1 MADRATIAFDMIG
14 TTFSLE
20 TLRPRLV
27 SVGLAESTLE
37 TLFAQSLR
45 DYFALS
51 HAGGYAPLKEVV
63 TSGVRRLLEVNE
75 LGASDDA
82 VSKVVAGLGEMD
94 PVPGAERAYRTLTE
108 AGHSIVS
115 LTNGSEEFTR
125 GLLERSD
132 LDRYV
137 SSIISCDAIEVSKPH
152 ARIYEHAR
160 KQVPGLGWLVASHA
174 WDCMGAKR
182 AGLRTAW
189 ISSHERHWPGYFDPP
204 DISVPTLEE
213 AAAAIADSERQRD
226 ES

>member
-1 MADRATIAFDMIG
+1 MADRSTVAFDMIG

-20 TLRPRLV
+20 SLRPRLA
-27 SVGLAESTLE
+27 SVGLPEATLE

-51 HAGGYAPLKEVV
+51 HAGGYAPLKEVL
-63 TSGVRRLLEVNE
+63 TGGVRRLLEVHH
-75 LGASDDA
+75 LDASGDT
-82 VSKVVAGLGEMD
+82 VGKVVAGLGEMD
-94 PVPGAERAYRTLTE
+94 LVPGAEAAYGTLTE

-115 LTNGSEEFTR
+115 LTNGGEEFTR
-125 GLLERSD
+125 GLLERSG

-137 SSIISCDAIEVSKPH
+137 SSVISCDSIEVSKPH

-174 WDCMGAKR
+174 WDCMGAQR

-204 DISVPTLEE
+204 DLSEVSIED
-213 AAAAIADSERQRD
+213 AAAAIVDVERQS
-226 ES
+226 ET

>member
-1 MADRATIAFDMIG
+1 MADRPTVAFDMIG

-20 TLRPRLV
+20 SLRSRLA

-51 HAGGYAPLKEVV
+51 HAGGYAPLKEVL
-63 TSGVRRLLEVNE
+63 TGSVRRLLEVHE
-75 LGASDDA
+75 LDASDDT
-82 VSKVVAGLGEMD
+82 VGKVVAGLGEMD
-94 PVPGAERAYRTLTE
+94 LVPGAENAYRTLTE
-108 AGHSIVS
+108 AGHSVVS

-125 GLLERSD
+125 GLLERSG

-137 SSIISCDAIEVSKPH
+137 SSVISCDSIEVSKPH

-174 WDCMGAKR
+174 WDCMGAQR
-182 AGLRTAW
+182 AGLRAAW

-204 DISVPTLEE
+204 DVSE
-213 AAAAIADSERQRD
+213 ASIGDAASTIVDHARRSE
-226 ES
+226 S

>member
-1 MADRATIAFDMIG
+1 MADRATVAFDMIG

-20 TLRPRLV
+20 TLRLRLA
-27 SVGLAESTLE
+27 SVGLPESTLE

-51 HAGGYAPLKEVV
+51 HAGGYAPLKEVLAG
-63 TSGVRRLLEVNE
+63 GVRRLLEVHE
-75 LGASDDA
+75 LGASDVA
-82 VSKVVAGLGEMD
+82 VNEVVAGLGEMD
-94 PVPGAERAYRTLTE
+94 LVPGAERAYRALTE

-125 GLLERSD
+125 GLLERSG

-137 SSIISCDAIEVSKPH
+137 SSVISCDTIEVSKPH

-160 KQVPGLGWLVASHA
+160 TQVSGLGWLVASHA

-182 AGLRTAW
+182 AGLKTAW
-189 ISSHERHWPGYFDPP
+189 ISSSERYWPAYFDPP
-204 DISVPTLEE
+204 DISEVSLED
-213 AAAAIADSERQRD
+213 AAAAIVDSERQRD

>member
-1 MADRATIAFDMIG
+1 MADRPTVAFDMIG

-20 TLRPRLV
+20 SLRPRLA
-27 SVGLAESTLE
+27 SVGLAETSLE

-51 HAGGYAPLKEVV
+51 HAGGYAPLKDVLMGSV
-63 TSGVRRLLEVNE
+63 SRLLEVHE
-75 LGASDDA
+75 LEASDDT
-82 VSKVVAGLGEMD
+82 VGKVVAGLGEMD
-94 PVPGAERAYRTLTE
+94 LVPGAENAYRMLID

-125 GLLERSD
+125 GLLERSG

-137 SSIISCDAIEVSKPH
+137 SSVISCDSVEVSKPH

-174 WDCMGAKR
+174 WDCMGAQR
-182 AGLRTAW
+182 AGLRAAW
-189 ISSHERHWPGYFDPP
+189 ISSHERRWPSYFDPP
-204 DISVPTLEE
+204 DISEVSLE
-213 AAAAIADSERQRD
+213 AAAAAISED
-226 ES
+226 AET